1 MGNLVDK
8 NLEKNRSLPFDP
20 PNSAA
25 ALHQFLSQF
34 PPDRG
39 VKLESAFTA
48 PVIKV
53 RTGKAQK
60 LDSASRKAWS
70 FHLLNM
76 QERLVGTKHDQSA
89 RDAIESLLKKDD
101 LKISVDNLLSTL
113 ERLMPAEQARLAGAN
128 SYVKRW
134 LANEKTVLQTAVPHD
149 PSGDYQEKEN
159 QERDALLT
167 ATSILLKFSNC
178 ENGDIDGKK
187 IRDEAY
193 TIGHHLTKGE
203 LDALGS
209 ARLSLMSNK
218 DKLES
223 YIGPEVPLLM
233 GLCIAAFG
241 KSIAEFNSDASIKND
256 VFNLVNTLK
265 ARSDN
270 NEYLVHT
277 PRGTSAKRSE
287 RRKSMPVF
295 LQPETTATSVP
306 TASSSSSTPTRRTPE
321 KEGAEA
327 RTTPPQKSLPATPE
341 RGSPGNDQ
349 SGQFTP
355 VPSSASTSST
365 SAARGGNVVPALNMG
380 AAIAELRTR
389 QNFKPG
395 TPIGSEL
402 ADLAQTSPSG
412 TPRESLPPSS
422 KAGAGST
429 TNSNR
434 GSTRSPRTPTGRT
447 RLDMERQPDA
457 ITLRQKSDGSEMSTQ
472 RDRKTKSS
480 ERRVKSMVSLSTD
493 PADQDAMSTAG
504 NAARALKENLI
515 RPQTDSVVYK
525 GWEAAVQHLGDVL
538 TPEMRSAVGQLM
550 TYCHKVDLEPGK
562 ERTSLDKVIET
573 LRPTVKARNA
583 WVAVRD
589 ILLAESRGKA
599 STNALLAFPELLSL
613 LVFAIDAE
621 RAWRQDHAAKASH

>member
-1 MGNLVDK
+1 M
-8 NLEKNRSLPFDP
+8 
-20 PNSAA
+20 
-25 ALHQFLSQF
+25 
-34 PPDRG
+34 
-39 VKLESAFTA
+39 KLESAFTT

-60 LDSASRKAWS
+60 LDSASRAAWS

-101 LKISVDNLLSTL
+101 LKFSVDILLNTL
-113 ERLMPAEQARLAGAN
+113 KHLMPAEQARLAGAN

-134 LANEKTVLQTAVPHD
+134 LANEKKVLQLAVPHD
-149 PSGDYQEKEN
+149 PSGDYQKKEN

-167 ATSILLKFSNC
+167 AAAILLKFSNC
-178 ENGDIDGKK
+178 ENGDIDGNK

-193 TIGHHLTKGE
+193 AIGHLLTREE
-203 LDALGS
+203 LDALAS
-209 ARLSLMSNK
+209 ARPRLMSNK
-218 DKLES
+218 DKLDS
-223 YIGPEVPLLM
+223 YIGPEVTLLM
-233 GLCIAAFG
+233 SLCIAAVG
-241 KSIAEFNSDASIKND
+241 KTKAEFNSDASIKND
-256 VFNLVNTLK
+256 VSYLVNALK

-295 LQPETTATSVP
+295 LQPETTATAVP
-306 TASSSSSTPTRRTPE
+306 TTSTPTRHTPE
-321 KEGAEA
+321 KENAES
-327 RTTPPQKSLPATPE
+327 RTTPPQKSPPATPG

-355 VPSSASTSST
+355 ASTFASTSST
-365 SAARGGNVVPALNMG
+365 SAARGGNAVPALNMG
-380 AAIAELRTR
+380 AAIAELMTR
-389 QNFKPG
+389 QSFNPG
-395 TPIGSEL
+395 TPTDKEYAEL
-402 ADLAQTSPSG
+402 AQSSQSG
-412 TPRESLPPSS
+412 TPRDSLPPSS

-429 TNSNR
+429 TNSNK
-434 GSTRSPRTPTGRT
+434 GSTRSPRTPQGRP
-447 RLDMERQPDA
+447 RLDMEKQPDA
-457 ITLRQKSDGSEMSTQ
+457 VNPRQKSDGSEISTQ
-472 RDRKTKSS
+472 RARKTETSK
-480 ERRVKSMVSLSTD
+480 RRVKSMVSLSTD
-493 PADQDAMSTAG
+493 PADQEAMIKAG

-538 TPEMRSAVGQLM
+538 TPEMRSAVGRLM
-550 TYCHKVDLEPGK
+550 TYCHEVDLEPGK
-562 ERTSLDKVIET
+562 ERTSLDRVIKT
-573 LRPTVKARNA
+573 LRPQVKEGRAF
-583 WVAVRD
+583 VAVRD

-599 STNALLAFPELLSL
+599 STNALGAYVDLLSL

-621 RAWRQDHAAKASH
+621 HAWRQGHAAKASD